1 VRLISFDTSGNELF
15 LCLMQDGQVVAEKV
29 VEPSGGNRQQAAALL
44 IPAIDDACKEVQW
57 EKKQVAALVVGQ
69 GPGSFTG
76 VRTSIVT
83 ARSLAQAL
91 NLPLLGVC
99 KLECVASQLPKP
111 AAGVLSGAPQHYFVA
126 GYEDAEHNLL
136 TPSLPPSYLNLS
148 DLVVKLKPFKHWVAD
163 PQALETLS
171 GSLPSG
177 ESLPVI
183 KNIAVTQAQIAWN
196 RLSLKAKEMPGD
208 ERRLAQEFPW
218 HQVEPLYLRG
228 ASVTIKKTHG
238 DSSKS
243 HDPS

>member
-1 VRLISFDTSGNELF
+1 
-15 LCLMQDGQVVAEKV
+15 MQDGQVVWEKV
-29 VEPSGGNRQQAAALL
+29 LAPSGENRQQAASLL
-44 IPAIDDACKEVQW
+44 IPAIDEACKEVQW
-57 EKKQVAALVVGQ
+57 KKDQIGALVVGQ

-76 VRTSIVT
+76 VRTAVVT

-99 KLECVASQLPKP
+99 KLECVASCLPKP
-111 AAGVLSGAPQHYFVA
+111 AAVVFSGAPQHYFVA
-126 GYEDAEHNLL
+126 GYEDGEHSLL
-136 TPSLPPSYLNLS
+136 AASLPPSYVNLS
-148 DLVVKLKPFKHWVAD
+148 DLVLKLKPFQNWVAD
-163 PQALETLS
+163 PPALETLS
-171 GSLPSG
+171 NSLPAG
-177 ESLPVI
+177 RNLPLI
-183 KNIAVTQAQIAWN
+183 KNIAVEQAQIAWN

-208 ERRLAQEFPW
+208 DRVSQLAEEFPW